1 MSFRMDRLQA
11 METFVQIVD
20 RGSLTAAADALD
32 TSLPSVV
39 RILAWL
45 ERHLGVRLLN
55 RTTRRIHLT
64 DEGAQFLER
73 CRAIL
78 SQVQEAEAALSSR
91 LGEPQGRLAIT
102 APVVFGRRYVTPI
115 VNEFVRRYP
124 NVNIDLLLLDRFTN
138 LVEEGLDVAVRVG
151 DLPDSSL
158 VAIPV
163 GQSRRVVCASA
174 GYLRSHGKPRAP
186 KDIAQHR
193 CVRFTGIAPRDEW
206 HFRIGR
212 RDVAIPIASVISSN
226 QVDSALQACIDGLGL
241 GMFFSYQVA
250 THRKA
255 GELKYVLEEFETE
268 PRPIQVIYPHSKL
281 LSAKVRTFVDECVAQ
296 LRSSSFE

>member
-1 MSFRMDRLQA
+1 

-20 RGSLTAAADALD
+20 RGSLTAAADALN

-39 RILAWL
+39 RILASL
-45 ERHLGVRLLN
+45 ERHLRVRLLN

-78 SQVQEAEAALSSR
+78 SQVQEAEAALSSQR
-91 LGEPQGRLAIT
+91 AEPQGRLAIT
-102 APVVFGRRYVTPI
+102 APVVFGRGYITPI

-124 NVNIDLLLLDRFTN
+124 SVNIDLLLLDRITN

-151 DLPDSSL
+151 ELPDSSL

-163 GQSRRVVCASA
+163 GHARRVICASPD
-174 GYLRSHGKPRAP
+174 YLRRHGKPRAP
-186 KDIAQHR
+186 QDIAAHR
-193 CVRFTGIAPRDEW
+193 CVRFTSVAPRDEW
-206 HFRIGR
+206 HFRVGG
-212 RDVAIPIASVISSN
+212 RDVTIPVTSVISSN
-226 QVDSALQACIDGLGL
+226 QIDSALQACIDGLGL
-241 GMFFSYQVA
+241 GMFFSYQVVS
-250 THRKA
+250 HRKA
-255 GELKYVLEEFETE
+255 GDLKYVLEEFETE

-281 LSAKVRTFVDECVAQ
+281 LSAKVRTFVDECVKR
-296 LRSSSFE
+296 LRQVKFD